1 MARYWDIANRCWH
14 EPAVDTGD
22 CGPGF
27 LRNPDTTP
35 VAGVPESRWFVAEDG
50 ATLRPPTTEE
60 AASIDAAELAA
71 AKERRYAEIDAR
83 TAALIETSGVVVNGE
98 SISCSKTAQQNMTA
112 LVVNNLLGRVTFP
125 RSISATNGG
134 QYQVESSEDLL
145 RISGLMTAFVAGKL
159 DEGRAIRLQV
169 FEATTLAQVEAVE
182 DSR

>member
-1 MARYWDIANRCWH
+1 
-14 EPAVDTGD
+14 
-22 CGPGF
+22 
-27 LRNPDTTP
+27 
-35 VAGVPESRWFVAEDG
+35 
-50 ATLRPPTTEE
+50 
-60 AASIDAAELAA
+60 
-71 AKERRYAEIDAR
+71 
-83 TAALIETSGVVVNGE
+83 
-98 SISCSKTAQQNMTA
+98 MTA